1 MLGYLWY
8 ILEPLMQT
16 LILYLV
22 FGVLLGNKDS
32 LFVLHILIGLMVWQ
46 WFESSLNI
54 GALGIRNHLGVHN
67 IVKLPL
73 FVYPSV
79 YLLVQFWKLICLF
92 VVIILL
98 SSTLGFYPNLAY
110 FHLPVVFTTAFV
122 LIVSATLPLSI
133 VVTYF
138 PDFLL
143 FTSSI
148 LRLLFFFSGIF
159 YFKEVIPDEL
169 IFYFNLNPVASVMD
183 MFRQILIYGSSP
195 DYSQLLYCVYIS
207 IVFSL
212 MYCFLYFNCRKTLL
226 KRNTI

>member
-1 MLGYLWY
+1 
-8 ILEPLMQT
+8 
-16 LILYLV
+16 
-22 FGVLLGNKDS
+22 
-32 LFVLHILIGLMVWQ
+32 MVWQ

-138 PDFLL
+138 LT
-143 FTSSI
+143 FTFHFINSKI
-148 LRLLFFFSGIF
+148 AFLFFRIF

-169 IFYFNLNPVASVMD
+169 IFYFNLNPVASLWICLG
-183 MFRQILIYGSSP
+183 RY
-195 DYSQLLYCVYIS
+195 
-207 IVFSL
+207 
-212 MYCFLYFNCRKTLL
+212 
-226 KRNTI
+226 